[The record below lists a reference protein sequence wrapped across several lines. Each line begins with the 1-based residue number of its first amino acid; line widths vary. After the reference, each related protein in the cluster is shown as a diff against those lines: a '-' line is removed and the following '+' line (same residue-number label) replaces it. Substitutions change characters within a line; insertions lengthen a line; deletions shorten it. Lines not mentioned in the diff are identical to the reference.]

1 MRHAP
6 CIALSANAPDPFAA
20 SPTRICLPSI
30 LRSLSMRKVSTYV
43 SLFVAVLTFL
53 PPPYLLF
60 AGADAALES
69 QSTGRSEVPRFTL
82 EQAILTA
89 LRQNPSI
96 QIARQEIERTKG
108 LYIQL
113 RAEILPQIAMTG
125 TFQDVDPHLQVNRGG
140 QTEATGT
147 PTPEPSAT
155 PVGGSSTNINSFNGV
170 ERSYNVRI
178 QATQVIF
185 AGGRIISQIRAADF
199 TRDSS
204 YYSFRNAI
212 DLVVATARQQFYLVL
227 LNRALIGVQEQSVQ
241 LLKSQL
247 QDQQNRFEA
256 GTVPRFNVLQA
267 QVALSN
273 QYPNLIAAQN
283 NYRIAQLQL
292 AKTLG
297 LDFNPNRGDAA
308 PLEAVGELQ
317 YHPRRIPLT
326 QAIELAKERRPF
338 LKQQK
343 AIVLSNAEQVRVAR
357 SGYFPQ
363 ISASGGSEVRSSA
376 FSDNPR
382 DVSSGYIF
390 GATGSWAIWD
400 WGATYG
406 QVKQARSVLEQSKIT
421 LDDAG
426 RQVELE
432 VQQQDSNLKQSA
444 ELVKATEESV
454 GQAEE
459 ALRLASA
466 RLSAGAGTQLE
477 VLDSRVQVTQAQS
490 NRLQA
495 LYNYSTALAEFD
507 RVTAMDV
514 IYSNELDEPNTRSK
528 LKTEARPTPAPKP
541 SPLELNH
548 AGVRQPAQIK
558 TTTRTT
564 TSSK

>member
-1 MRHAP
+1 MECIGVSVKALDPAAP
-6 CIALSANAPDPFAA
+6 
-20 SPTRICLPSI
+20 SPKSI
-30 LRSLSMRKVSTYV
+30 RSQSVPHFFSMRKLFLSALFLV
-43 SLFVAVLTFL
+43 SLLALI
-53 PPPYLLF
+53 PSDGLF
-60 AGADAALES
+60 AGSDTREVRAV
-69 QSTGRSEVPRFTL
+69 RSGVPRFTL
-82 EQAILTA
+82 TQAILTA
-89 LRQNPSI
+89 LQQNPSI

-108 LYIQL
+108 LYIQM
-113 RAEILPQIAMTG
+113 RAEALPQIGSTG
-125 TFQDVDPHLQVNRGG
+125 TFQDTDPHLQVNHGAP
-140 QTEATGT
+140 TDTTT
-147 PTPEPSAT
+147 PTPT
-155 PVGGSSTNINSFNGV
+155 PGGTPGTTFSSFSGV
-170 ERSYNVRI
+170 ERQYSVQV

-185 AGGRIISQIRAADF
+185 AGGRIVSQIRAANF
-199 TRDSS
+199 TRDNS
-204 YYSFRNAI
+204 YYGFRNAI
-212 DLVVATARQQFYLVL
+212 DQVVATVRQQFYLVL
-227 LNRALIGVQEQSVQ
+227 LDRALIGVQEQSVQ

-247 QDQQNRFEA
+247 QDQQNRFDA

-273 QYPNLIAAQN
+273 QYPNLILAQN
-283 NYRIAQLQL
+283 NYRISQLQL

-297 LDFNPNRGDAA
+297 LDFDPARGDAA

-317 YHPRRIPLT
+317 YQPRHMLLA

-363 ISASGGSEVRSSA
+363 INATGGSEVRSSA
-376 FSDNPR
+376 FTDNPR

-390 GATGSWAIWD
+390 GATGTWAIWD

-406 QVKQARSVLEQSKIT
+406 AVKQASAVLEESKIT

-432 VQQQDSNLKQSA
+432 VQQSDSNLKQSA
-444 ELVKATEESV
+444 ELVHATQESV

-477 VLDSRVQVTQAQS
+477 VLDSRTQVTLAQS

-495 LYNYSTALAEFD
+495 LYAYSAALAEFD
-507 RVTAMDV
+507 RVTATEV
-514 IYSNELDEPNTRSK
+514 TYSNELDEPNTRRK
-528 LKTEARPTPAPKP
+528 LKTDAVPTPAPKP
-541 SPLELNH
+541 GPLQLNR
-548 AGVRQPAQIK
+548 AGIRKPVQ
-558 TTTRTT
+558 TRTSSRT
-564 TSSK
+564 TSGK